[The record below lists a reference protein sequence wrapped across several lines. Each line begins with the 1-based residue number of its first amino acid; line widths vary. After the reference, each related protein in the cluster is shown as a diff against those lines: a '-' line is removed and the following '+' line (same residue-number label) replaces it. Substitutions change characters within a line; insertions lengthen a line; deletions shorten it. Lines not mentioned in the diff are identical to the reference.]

1 MNKCFL
7 IRAFNVILVRRPVT
21 FTGPEENMNK
31 IAEYGRYTSDQTT
44 I

>member
-1 MNKCFL
+1 MFPDSGFL
-7 IRAFNVILVRRPVT
+7 MYFVRVPVT